1 MRTETACAATDTY
14 GIGFEDKRIIDCNP
28 PWALVIKR
36 SFSNVICR
44 MIFIIQKNYMEVSQM
59 ENTMISQR
67 IRHYRRMAKLSQEDL
82 AAKVDSSE
90 TYIRKLES
98 GDRFPSLDM
107 VMKLARALGTT
118 PDHLLLSS
126 STLSQNKSSGV
137 LDLLSDCT
145 PTEFIILYEN
155 MVTLKKL
162 LREHV
167 K

>member
-1 MRTETACAATDTY
+1 
-14 GIGFEDKRIIDCNP
+14 
-28 PWALVIKR
+28 
-36 SFSNVICR
+36 
-44 MIFIIQKNYMEVSQM
+44 M

-67 IRHYRRMAKLSQEDL
+67 IRHYRRMAKLSQEEL
-82 AAKVDSSE
+82 ADRVDVSE
-90 TYIRKLES
+90 TYIRKLEV

-107 VMKLARALGTT
+107 VMKLSRALSTT
-118 PDHLLLSS
+118 PDHLLSS
-126 STLSQNKSSGV
+126 SALGQNKNAGV

-155 MVTLKKL
+155 MATLKKL

>member
-1 MRTETACAATDTY
+1 
-14 GIGFEDKRIIDCNP
+14 
-28 PWALVIKR
+28 
-36 SFSNVICR
+36 
-44 MIFIIQKNYMEVSQM
+44 M

-67 IRHYRRMAKLSQEDL
+67 IRHYRRQAKLSQEDL
-82 AAKVDSSE
+82 AAKVDVSE

-107 VMKLARALGTT
+107 VLKLPRALSTT
-118 PDHLLLSS
+118 PDHLLLWSS
-126 STLSQNKSSGV
+126 VLSQNKSAGV
-137 LDLLSDCT
+137 LELLSDCT

-155 MVTLKKL
+155 MVTRKKL

>member
-1 MRTETACAATDTY
+1 
-14 GIGFEDKRIIDCNP
+14 
-28 PWALVIKR
+28 
-36 SFSNVICR
+36 
-44 MIFIIQKNYMEVSQM
+44 M

-67 IRHYRRMAKLSQEDL
+67 IRHYRRMAKLSQEEL
-82 AAKVDSSE
+82 ADRVDVSE
-90 TYIRKLES
+90 TYIRKLEA

-107 VMKLARALGTT
+107 VMRLSRALSTT

-126 STLSQNKSSGV
+126 SALGQNRNAGV

-155 MVTLKKL
+155 MATLKKL